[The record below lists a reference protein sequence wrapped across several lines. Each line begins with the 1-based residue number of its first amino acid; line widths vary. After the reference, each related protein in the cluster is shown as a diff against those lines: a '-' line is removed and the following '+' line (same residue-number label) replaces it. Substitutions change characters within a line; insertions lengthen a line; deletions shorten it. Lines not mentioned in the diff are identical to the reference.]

1 MQFIWDTGMATGNI
15 IASLVIIVLIYGL
28 LFFAFSKAIKRTS
41 PFVALSVSFVFTLAS
56 FIFNLR
62 EVLVVVSILFGSF
75 LTLTLMSNLGDLRNF
90 LANPFSRAET
100 KTKNVGIEKIFD
112 RKALYK
118 TIEQAVIE
126 LSNNKVG
133 ALITFEKSTSLN
145 DVMKNGV
152 PIHAPVS
159 VPLLLTIFY
168 NGTRLHDGAVVIH
181 GNEIVAAAVFF
192 TPTTEPFAGK
202 YGSRHRAAIGIS
214 EICDAVTIVVS
225 EETGRISLAVNGGLE
240 TVDQQN
246 FLRVF
251 ENYMGDE
258 VTQSK

>member
-1 MQFIWDTGMATGNI
+1 MKFIWDQGLPIGNVVVDI
-15 IASLVIIVLIYGL
+15 SIIVVVYGL
-28 LFFAFSKAIKRTS
+28 LFFAFFKAIKRS
-41 PFVALSVSFVFTLAS
+41 VPFIILAISFILTILA
-56 FIFNLR
+56 FIFNLNYA
-62 EVLVVVSILFGSF
+62 LVVISTLTCSF
-75 LTLTLMSNLGDLRNF
+75 LTLALMSNLGDLRNF

-100 KTKNVGIEKIFD
+100 KTKNTGIEKIID
-112 RKALYK
+112 TKALYK

-133 ALITFEKSTSLN
+133 ALITFERSQSLH

-181 GNEIVAAAVFF
+181 GNEIVSAAVFF

-214 EICDAVTIVVS
+214 EICDAITVVVS

-240 TVDQQN
+240 TVDQSN

-251 ENYMGDE
+251 ENYMGDDSPANE
-258 VTQSK
+258 